1 MMVTSKKQEII
12 YRLILIPTNRPALL
26 NGTELVA
33 CGPFALEFGLLPFSE
48 KVWVVVMPL
57 G

>member
-1 MMVTSKKQEII
+1 MVTSKKQEII